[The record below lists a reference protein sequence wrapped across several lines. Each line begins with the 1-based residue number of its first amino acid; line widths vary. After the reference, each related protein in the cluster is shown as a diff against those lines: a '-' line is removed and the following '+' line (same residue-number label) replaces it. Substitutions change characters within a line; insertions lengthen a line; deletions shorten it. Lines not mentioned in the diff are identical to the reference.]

1 MATRMEGGKAATAAP
16 REAEGAAAGG
26 LFLGVG
32 AAGAAAVTVETADD
46 DRAT

>member
-1 MATRMEGGKAATAAP
+1 MATRMEGGKATAAAP

-26 LFLGVG
+26 LLLGVE
-32 AAGAAAVTVETADD
+32 AAGAEAVAVETADD